1 VNALW
6 SYFWPA
12 FGAGIAVGIIAGA
25 IAFRR
30 KPMRYASLAIGV
42 LGTVALSALWH
53 GPVGG
58 ADRFSAEV
66 ERGLQKTLVY
76 YDMTQVQAHLH
87 HGPLTRRVSLSG
99 QADDFQRSE
108 LVRLMDDVPGVS
120 ATAWSANDGG
130 LPLIVEGGLVA
141 VLGFLFGLLV
151 AYLIELRRR
160 YNAQWNW

>member
-1 VNALW
+1 VSALW
-6 SYFWPA
+6 AYFWPA
-12 FGAGIAVGIIAGA
+12 FGAGIAVGVIAGA

-30 KPMRYASLAIGV
+30 RRMRYVSLAIGV
-42 LGTVALSALWH
+42 VGTIALAALWH
-53 GPVGG
+53 GPLGG

-76 YDMTQVQAHLH
+76 YDMTQVTAHLH

-108 LVRLMDDVPGVS
+108 LARLMDDVPGVS
-120 ATAWSANDGG
+120 DTAWSANDGG
-130 LPLIVEGGLVA
+130 LPLIVEGSLVA

-160 YNAQWNW
+160 YNTQWNW

>member
-1 VNALW
+1 VSALW
-6 SYFWPA
+6 AYFWPA

-30 KPMRYASLAIGV
+30 RRMRYVSLAIGV
-42 LGTVALSALWH
+42 VGTIALAALWH
-53 GPVGG
+53 GPLGG

-76 YDMTQVQAHLH
+76 YDMTQVTAHLH

-108 LVRLMDDVPGVS
+108 LARLMDDVPGVS
-120 ATAWSANDGG
+120 DTAWSANDGG
-130 LPLIVEGGLVA
+130 LPLIVEGSLVA

-160 YNAQWNW
+160 YNTQWNW